1 MQMDQQQN
9 SHMVRDKMI
18 GYFNQLLESGMFENE
33 GMTEHKENVQNL
45 IRNYDTRRRNANVK
59 KSVALGEN
67 K

>member
-9 SHMVRDKMI
+9 SYVVRDKMI

-33 GMTEHKENVQNL
+33 GMVEHKENVQNL
-45 IRNYDTRRRNANVK
+45 IRNYDSRRRNANVK